1 MEVFFY
7 RPAYLWFLT
16 LIPLLVVVHRYSLRY
31 VERKALVFANFKALE
46 RITGGEVLPKNYLLL
61 AVRVVT
67 LLFFI
72 FTAAGLTL
80 RYSVPANEY
89 DLVLAIDVSSSM
101 SAKDFTPSRLEAVR
115 NDSLDFIQK
124 LQNGTRVG
132 VVAFSSTAVI
142 LDEPSLDHAAATKAL
157 SDIQVQKIGGT
168 AIGDAL
174 IASTNSLVNSKAPK
188 AVLLLTDGQSNVGAS
203 MQDGVNYCKENEVR
217 LFAVGVG
224 SAKQADVIIPQL
236 STGVDEEALSAAALE
251 TGGKYYSAPDTA
263 KLGTAFQEIASKT
276 SYRDEENDLSIP
288 LMAIAFLLVFVDWGL
303 SSSRY
308 RIIP

>member
-1 MEVFFY
+1 
-7 RPAYLWFLT
+7 
-16 LIPLLVVVHRYSLRY
+16 
-31 VERKALVFANFKALE
+31 
-46 RITGGEVLPKNYLLL
+46 
-61 AVRVVT
+61 
-67 LLFFI
+67 
-72 FTAAGLTL
+72 
-80 RYSVPANEY
+80 
-89 DLVLAIDVSSSM
+89 
-101 SAKDFTPSRLEAVR
+101 
-115 NDSLDFIQK
+115 
-124 LQNGTRVG
+124 
-132 VVAFSSTAVI
+132 VI